1 MRKVFVLLSVLAT
14 SLMTPALAAPNFL
27 GSTGLFRVPDA
38 DVAGDR
44 TYGVHVHGTNDFTTY
59 GVNFGLTKGLEAG
72 LTVFDPDGGS
82 TRLFGNAKY
91 QFVHETGK
99 SPAIAVGVVDI
110 ADTIDIS
117 GYGIVSKGIG
127 TLEAGG
133 RGLSLRGHVG
143 YGTGLFRDNI
153 IGGVDLGFRDNV
165 LLIAEYDGDDV
176 NGGARLSLG
185 RGVRVDVGVLQGKFG
200 AGLAYI
206 AGF

>member
-1 MRKVFVLLSVLAT
+1 MRKLLVLLCALAT
-14 SLMTPALAAPNFL
+14 SLVTPALAAPNFL

-38 DVAGDR
+38 DVAAER
-44 TYGVHVHGTNDFTTY
+44 SYGVHVHGTNDFTTY

-72 LTVFDPDGGS
+72 LTIFDPDPGS

-99 SPAIAVGVVDI
+99 SPAIAIGVVDI
-110 ADTIDIS
+110 GDAIDVS

-127 TLEAGG
+127 KLEAGG

-143 YGTGLFRDNI
+143 YGTGLYRDNI
-153 IGGVDLGFRDNV
+153 IGGVDLGFRENI
-165 LLIAEYDGDDV
+165 LLLAEYDGNDV
-176 NGGARLSLG
+176 NGGARISLG
-185 RGVRVDVGVLQGKFG
+185 RGVRVDVGVLRGKFG
-200 AGLAYI
+200 AGLAYL